1 MERYIVTAALPYA
14 YSIPHL
20 GNFVGSVLPAD
31 VYYRYLKMNDKS
43 AIFICGSDQHG
54 TAGELKA
61 IKEKV
66 TPEQLSE
73 KMHEALGKL
82 FNDYG
87 CAITYYGK
95 TNTETNKE
103 IVYEVFDALNKRGYI
118 LEVQSK
124 LPYCNLD
131 KRYLA
136 DTFIEGTC
144 PYCKY
149 ANAKGNQCESC
160 GRLLDPDQLVNPHCT
175 ICGKS
180 DITFKTAK
188 NLAIA
193 LDKLQ
198 EKIKAFV
205 KERSKNHWS
214 KNATNKALSYID
226 DGLKPRDITRNT
238 KWGFPV
244 PLKGFE
250 DTVFYVWFDA
260 IISYIS
266 ITKDWSGSKWKEY
279 WLGKDTK
286 LIQFMGKDNIEFHT
300 LMWPGILIGSDLGYT
315 MPDTIRASE
324 YLLSRGLKFSKT
336 AGEGI
341 DMLNAIKILDG
352 DYWRFALM
360 HLYPETSD
368 TDFTVDLMLGI
379 VNGVMNDNIG
389 NLVNRVLKLSQENK
403 DLISK
408 SAKPIKKHIDEADK
422 ITEKYKSSFD
432 IFALREALQ
441 AVVELSTLG
450 NSIMGNYQPWVL
462 AKKAESDKKAKE
474 ELSEQMATLQKIIF
488 RMGVLLWP
496 FTPSASK
503 KILAYFNVNED
514 PTTDLL
520 KEDKTADLS
529 KTITPIFKKLDDTF
543 ANNFKK

>member
-31 VYYRYLKMNDKS
+31 VYYRYLKMNDKD

-54 TAGELKA
+54 TTGELKA
-61 IKEKV
+61 MKEKTTV
-66 TPEQLSE
+66 EELSE
-73 KMHEALGKL
+73 RMHAALGKL
-82 FNDYG
+82 FKDYE

-103 IVYEVFDALNKRGYI
+103 VVYEVFDALNKHGYI

-124 LPYCNLD
+124 LPYCNMD

-149 ANAKGNQCESC
+149 ANARGNQCENC
-160 GRLLDPDQLVNPHCT
+160 GRLLDPDQLIDPQCV
-175 ICGKS
+175 ICGKR
-180 DITFKTAK
+180 DLTFKTVK

-198 EKIKAFV
+198 EKIKAFI
-205 KERSKNHWS
+205 KERSKNRWS

-226 DGLKPRDITRNT
+226 EGLKPREITRNT

-244 PLKGFE
+244 PLKGFG

-266 ITKDWSGSKWKEY
+266 ITKDWSKPKWKDY
-279 WLGKDTK
+279 WYGKDTK
-286 LIQFMGKDNIEFHT
+286 LVQFMGKDNIEFHT

-315 MPDTIRASE
+315 MPNTIRASE

-341 DMLNAIKILDG
+341 DMLNAIKILDA

-422 ITEKYKSSFD
+422 IVEKYNNSFD

-474 ELSEQMATLQKIIF
+474 QLSEQMATLQKIIF
-488 RMGVLLWP
+488 RLGIMLWP
-496 FTPSASK
+496 FVPSASK
-503 KILAYFNVNED
+503 KILSYFNVSEA
-514 PTTDLL
+514 PTAELL

-529 KTITPIFKKLDDTF
+529 KTITPIFKKLDESFTK
-543 ANNFKK
+543 NFNK